1 MEKLDLQKI
10 REEIDVIDRELAH
23 LFEKRMDI
31 VLKVAEYKKQNNL
44 PVKDMAREERILA
57 KCETLVENKEY
68 AEGLKKI
75 LRDIMDFSCD
85 IQEKELKKDKIKFG
99 LLGKKL
105 GHSISPKIHKEIF
118 RNLNIDEDYS
128 LIELDEN
135 QIESFFKNEIK
146 NYRGLNV
153 TIPYKIK
160 VMEFMDEISR
170 EARDIGAIN
179 TIFQKNGKL
188 YGYNTDYFGF
198 KRMLEENKIFVNGK
212 NSVVLGAGG
221 GARAVIKYLID
232 ENVKNILIVARNL
245 EKAKRE
251 LSDLVKD
258 RDNIKFMDFKSFEKR
273 EEKGYLI
280 VNCTPVGMYPNI
292 DDSPIS
298 KKVSKKYENS
308 VDLIYN
314 PSETKFL
321 KFARENEKKSVNG
334 LYMLIAQAVEAEE
347 IWQERKIDNKII
359 EKIMQDIKKCF

>member
-10 REEIDVIDRELAH
+10 REEIDIIDRELAR

-31 VLKVAEYKKQNNL
+31 VLKVAEYKRQNNL
-44 PVKDMAREERILA
+44 PVKDMAREEKILA

-85 IQEKELKKDKIKFG
+85 LQEKELKKDKIKFG

-118 RNLNIDEDYS
+118 KNLNIDEDYS

-160 VMEFMDEISR
+160 VMEFMDEISK

-179 TIFQKNGKL
+179 TIFQKDGKL

-198 KRMLEENKIFVNGK
+198 KRMLEENKIFVSGK

-232 ENVKNILIVARNL
+232 KNAKNILIVVRNL
-245 EKAKRE
+245 EKAKKE
-251 LSDLVKD
+251 LEDLVKD
-258 RDNIKFMDFKSFEKR
+258 RKNISFMDFENFEKR
-273 EEKGYLI
+273 EEEGYLI

-292 DDSPIS
+292 DDSLIS
-298 KKVSKKYENS
+298 KNVSKKYENS

-321 KFARENEKKSVNG
+321 RFARENEKKSVNG

-347 IWQERKIDNKII
+347 IWQERKIDNEVIKNII
-359 EKIMQDIKKCF
+359 KEEL

>member
-10 REEIDVIDRELAH
+10 REEIDIIDGELAH

-44 PVKDMAREERILA
+44 PVKDKAREEKILA

-118 RNLNIDEDYS
+118 KNLNIDEDYS

-135 QIESFFKNEIK
+135 QIENFFKNEIK

-160 VMEFMDEISR
+160 VMEFMDEISK

-179 TIFQKNGKL
+179 TIFQKDGKL

-198 KRMLEENKIFVNGK
+198 KRMLEENKIFVSEK

-232 ENVKNILIVARNL
+232 ENAKNILIVARNL
-245 EKAKRE
+245 EKAKKE
-251 LSDLVKD
+251 LEDLVKD
-258 RDNIKFMDFKSFEKR
+258 RDNINFMDFENFEKR
-273 EEKGYLI
+273 EEEGYLI

-298 KKVSKKYENS
+298 KNVSKKYENS

-321 KFARENEKKSVNG
+321 KYAKSSGKKSVNG
-334 LYMLIAQAVEAEE
+334 LYMLVAQAVEAEE
-347 IWQERKIDNKII
+347 IWQERKISNEVIKNIMK
-359 EKIMQDIKKCF
+359 EKL

>member
-10 REEIDVIDRELAH
+10 RKEIDIIDRELAR

-118 RNLNIDEDYS
+118 KNLNIDEDYS

-160 VMEFMDEISR
+160 VMEFMDEISK

-198 KRMLEENKIFVNGK
+198 KRMLEENKIFV
-212 NSVVLGAGG
+212 S
-221 GARAVIKYLID
+221 
-232 ENVKNILIVARNL
+232 
-245 EKAKRE
+245 
-251 LSDLVKD
+251 
-258 RDNIKFMDFKSFEKR
+258 
-273 EEKGYLI
+273 
-280 VNCTPVGMYPNI
+280 
-292 DDSPIS
+292 
-298 KKVSKKYENS
+298 
-308 VDLIYN
+308 
-314 PSETKFL
+314 
-321 KFARENEKKSVNG
+321 
-334 LYMLIAQAVEAEE
+334 
-347 IWQERKIDNKII
+347 
-359 EKIMQDIKKCF
+359 EKIQ

>member
-10 REEIDVIDRELAH
+10 REDIDIIDRELAC

-44 PVKDMAREERILA
+44 PVKDKAREEKILA
-57 KCETLVENKEY
+57 KCETLVKNKEY

-85 IQEKELKKDKIKFG
+85 IQEKELKKNKIKFG

-118 RNLNIDEDYS
+118 KKLNLNEDYS

-135 QIESFFKNEIK
+135 KIESFFRNELK
-146 NYRGLNV
+146 NYKGLNV

-160 VMEFMDEISR
+160 AMDFMDEIPK
-170 EARDIGAIN
+170 EAREIGAIN
-179 TIFQKNGKL
+179 TIFKKDGKL

-212 NSVVLGAGG
+212 DCVVLGAGG

-232 ENVKNILIVARNL
+232 ENVKNILIVVRNL
-245 EKAKRE
+245 EKAKEE
-251 LSDLVKD
+251 LSDLIKD
-258 RDNIKFMDFKSFEKR
+258 RNNISFMDFKNFEKR
-273 EEKGYLI
+273 ENKGYLI

-298 KKVSKKYENS
+298 EKVSKKYENS

-321 KFARENEKKSVNG
+321 KFARENGKKSVNG
-334 LYMLIAQAVEAEE
+334 LYMLVAQAVEAEE
-347 IWQERKIDNKII
+347 IWQGKKIDNEVIKNII
-359 EKIMQDIKKCF
+359 KEVL

>member
-10 REEIDVIDRELAH
+10 REDIDIIDRELAR

-44 PVKDMAREERILA
+44 PVKDKVREEKILV
-57 KCETLVENKEY
+57 KCETLVKNKEY

-85 IQEKELKKDKIKFG
+85 IQEKELKKNKIKFG

-118 RNLNIDEDYS
+118 KNLNIDEDY
-128 LIELDEN
+128 LLVELDEN
-135 QIESFFKNEIK
+135 KIESFLRNELK
-146 NYRGLNV
+146 NYKGLNV

-160 VMEFMDEISR
+160 AMDFMDEISK
-170 EARDIGAIN
+170 EAREIGAIN
-179 TIFQKNGKL
+179 TIFQKDGKF

-212 NSVVLGAGG
+212 DSVVLGAGG

-232 ENVKNILIVARNL
+232 ENVKNILIVVRNL
-245 EKAKRE
+245 EKAKEE
-251 LSDLVKD
+251 LSDLIKG
-258 RDNIKFMDFKSFEKR
+258 RNNISFMDFKNFEKR
-273 EEKGYLI
+273 ENKGYLI

-298 KKVSKKYENS
+298 EKVSKKYENS

-321 KFARENEKKSVNG
+321 KFAKNSGKKAVNG
-334 LYMLIAQAVEAEE
+334 LYMLVAQAVEAEE
-347 IWQERKIDNKII
+347 IWQGKKIDNEVIKNII
-359 EKIMQDIKKCF
+359 KEVL

>member
-10 REEIDVIDRELAH
+10 REDIDVIDRELAR

-44 PVKDMAREERILA
+44 PVKDKAREEKILA
-57 KCETLVENKEY
+57 KCETLVKNKEY

-85 IQEKELKKDKIKFG
+85 IQEKELKKNKIKFG

-118 RNLNIDEDYS
+118 KKLNLNEDYS

-135 QIESFFKNEIK
+135 KIESFFRNELK
-146 NYRGLNV
+146 NYKGLNV

-160 VMEFMDEISR
+160 AMDFMDEIPK
-170 EARDIGAIN
+170 EAREIGAIN
-179 TIFQKNGKL
+179 TIFKKDGKL

-212 NSVVLGAGG
+212 DCVVLGAGG

-232 ENVKNILIVARNL
+232 ENVKNILIVVRNL
-245 EKAKRE
+245 EKAKEE
-251 LSDLVKD
+251 LSDLIKD
-258 RDNIKFMDFKSFEKR
+258 RNNISFMDFKNFEKR
-273 EEKGYLI
+273 ENKGYLI

-298 KKVSKKYENS
+298 EKVSKKYENS

-321 KFARENEKKSVNG
+321 KFARENGKKSVNG
-334 LYMLIAQAVEAEE
+334 LYMLVAQAVEAEE
-347 IWQERKIDNKII
+347 IWQGKKIDNEVIKNII
-359 EKIMQDIKKCF
+359 KEVL

>member
-10 REEIDVIDRELAH
+10 REEIDIIDRELAY

-31 VLKVAEYKKQNNL
+31 VLKVAEYKRQNNL
-44 PVKDMAREERILA
+44 PVKDMAREEKILA

-118 RNLNIDEDYS
+118 KNLNIDENYS

-160 VMEFMDEISR
+160 VMEFMDEISK
-170 EARDIGAIN
+170 EAREIGAIN

-198 KRMLEENKIFVNGK
+198 KRMLEENKIFVNEK

-232 ENVKNILIVARNL
+232 ENDKNILIVARNI
-245 EKAKRE
+245 EKAKKE
-251 LSDLVKD
+251 LADLVKNKN
-258 RDNIKFMDFKSFEKR
+258 NISFMDFESFEKR
-273 EEKGYLI
+273 EEEGYLI

-298 KKVSKKYENS
+298 KEVSKKYENS
-308 VDLIYN
+308 IDLIYN

-321 KFARENEKKSVNG
+321 SFARENGKKFVNG
-334 LYMLIAQAVEAEE
+334 LYMLVAQAVEAEE
-347 IWQERKIDNKII
+347 IWQERKIDNEVIKN
-359 EKIMQDIKKCF
+359 IMKEEL

>member
-10 REEIDVIDRELAH
+10 REDIDIIDRELAR

-44 PVKDMAREERILA
+44 PVKDKAREEKILA
-57 KCETLVENKEY
+57 KCETLIKNKEY

-75 LRDIMDFSCD
+75 LRNIMDFSCD
-85 IQEKELKKDKIKFG
+85 IQEKELKKNKIKFG

-118 RNLNIDEDYS
+118 KNLNIDEDY
-128 LIELDEN
+128 LLVELDEN
-135 QIESFFKNEIK
+135 KIESFFRNELK
-146 NYRGLNV
+146 NYKGLNV

-160 VMEFMDEISR
+160 AMDFMDEISK
-170 EARDIGAIN
+170 EAREIGAIN
-179 TIFQKNGKL
+179 TIFQKDGKL

-212 NSVVLGAGG
+212 DCVVLGAGG

-232 ENVKNILIVARNL
+232 ENVKNILIVVRNL
-245 EKAKRE
+245 EKAKKE
-251 LSDLVKD
+251 LEDLVKD
-258 RDNIKFMDFKSFEKR
+258 RDNISFMDFKNFEER
-273 EEKGYLI
+273 DNKGYLI

-298 KKVSKKYENS
+298 EKVSKKYENS

-321 KFARENEKKSVNG
+321 KFAKNSGKKAVNG
-334 LYMLIAQAVEAEE
+334 LYMLVAQAVEAEE
-347 IWQERKIDNKII
+347 IWQGKKIDNEVIKN
-359 EKIMQDIKKCF
+359 IMKEEL